1 MEATTL
7 EVMRQQEENS
17 YAVNGDYLCQEDPMK
32 PIKISVDCSNRE
44 SMTEWSYK
52 VIDFLNF
59 HHETVE
65 IAMNYFDRYLL
76 TPSGAEAL
84 GCSKLFQLANMS
96 CLYLSIKIHEDVVLD
111 SKFMANLSNGLFTDD
126 QVERME
132 LLIVAALQWYLH
144 PPTAVAFVRQYLEL
158 LPATVSSA
166 VKERTLRLCEPQIQ
180 MAVMDYYFIN
190 VKAST
195 VALFSVMNALKVQ
208 GMEPVLLSHIGSL
221 LSYASRIDHESV
233 REDIRQPLYEV
244 IVDYIYVASD
254 SADLCKTGLA
264 SSLSSP
270 SPTSTTTAR
279 KESFTNEQQRATF
292 NESPCGVFS

>member
-1 MEATTL
+1 MEITTL
-7 EVMRQQEENS
+7 EVMRKQEENFYS
-17 YAVNGDYLCQEDPMK
+17 VRGDYLRQKNSTK
-32 PIKISVDCSNRE
+32 PIKINVDSSNRD

-52 VIDFLNF
+52 VIDFLSF

-84 GCSKLFQLANMS
+84 GCSKLFQLANMA

-111 SKFMANLSNGLFTDD
+111 SKFMANLSNGLFTHE

-132 LLIVAALQWYLH
+132 LLIVSALQWYLH
-144 PPTAVAFVRQYLEL
+144 PPTAVAFVREYLNL
-158 LPATVSSA
+158 LPPNVSPTMQ
-166 VKERTLRLCEPQIQ
+166 EQTLRLCEPQIQ
-180 MAVMDYYFIN
+180 TSVIDYSFLTA
-190 VKAST
+190 KAST

-233 REDIRQPLYEV
+233 REDIQRALYDAV
-244 IVDYIYVASD
+244 VDFIDISPGL
-254 SADLCKTGLA
+254 ADDCAERLA
-264 SSLSSP
+264 SSLASP
-270 SPTSTTTAR
+270 ASPTTVQ
-279 KESFTNEQQRATF
+279 KESYANEQQRATF